1 MITTLMAL
9 NNAME
14 SPAEAQRR
22 GVAHSARLQ
31 MVAQQEVGEGC
42 GGLFAVTDAVWATP
56 RYPFKSFSNWTK
68 EHLRCTTS

>member
-9 NNAME
+9 DNAME

-56 RYPFKSFSNWTK
+56 RYLFKTFLNRTK
-68 EHLRCTTS
+68 KHLRWTTS

>member
-9 NNAME
+9 DNAME

-31 MVAQQEVGEGC
+31 MVAQQEVGEASEG
-42 GGLFAVTDAVWATP
+42 
-56 RYPFKSFSNWTK
+56 
-68 EHLRCTTS
+68 